1 MASTTPSGT
10 YADPSRVFTVH
21 GKGLTLSTREEI
33 EPYIKQMREIK
44 DLEEVHFGGNTL
56 GVEACQAIAEVLKE
70 VDTLKAC
77 IADFHDIFTRRLI
90 SEIPQALSAICDA
103 LKDKKSI
110 IELNLSDNAFGG
122 RSAEPMVPFLTH
134 NRSFQVFKLNNN
146 GLGIAGGEI
155 IANALLANAEASKA
169 EGIHT
174 TPLRTVICGRN
185 RLENGSAP
193 FWARAFAAHGGLT
206 EVRMPQN
213 GIRMEGIAEISK
225 GLAKCS
231 KLQILDLQDNT
242 CTESGSRAVAESL
255 KSWPD
260 LRILNLSDC
269 LLGPKGGIALATALK
284 EGNCPKLETLK
295 VQYGEWDHR
304 ALNIL
309 AEAIKEKLPNLT
321 ALELNGNRADPED
334 DCITNIRD
342 ALESHDHGDALD
354 ELDDMEEFDEEEAE
368 REEEEAELK
377 RGEASDEEETKE
389 KQTMAAK
396 VNDKLDDAADSLAE
410 LMGKVSL
417 GDK

>member
-10 YADPSRVFTVH
+10 YADPSRVFTIH
-21 GKGLTLSTREEI
+21 GKGLTLSTREDI

-56 GVEACQAIAEVLKE
+56 GVEACKAIAEVLKE
-70 VDTLKAC
+70 VDTIK

-103 LKDKKSI
+103 LQDKKSL

-134 NRSFQVFKLNNN
+134 NRHFQVFKLNNN
-146 GLGIAGGEI
+146 GLGIDGGKI
-155 IANALLANAEASKA
+155 VANALLANAEAAKA
-169 EGIHT
+169 QGIHP

-225 GLAKCS
+225 GLASCTN
-231 KLQILDLQDNT
+231 LQVLDLQDNT

-255 KSWPD
+255 KSWSD
-260 LRILNLSDC
+260 LRTLNLSDC
-269 LLGPKGGIALATALK
+269 LLSPKGGIALATALK
-284 EGNCPKLETLK
+284 DGRCPKLETLK

-304 ALNIL
+304 AISIL
-309 AEAIKEKLPNLT
+309 AEAIKDKLPNLT
-321 ALELNGNRADPED
+321 TLELNGNRADPED
-334 DCITNIRD
+334 ECITNVRD
-342 ALESHDHGDALD
+342 ALESHGHGDALD

-368 REEEEAELK
+368 REEEEAEVK
-377 RGEASDEEETKE
+377 RGDASDEEEEEKE
-389 KQTMAAK
+389 NKVASQ
-396 VNDKLDDAADSLAE
+396 VNDKLEDAADSLAE
-410 LMGKVSL
+410 LMGKMRV